1 MKDKGKKIFLN
12 CVVAFVLII
21 VIILI
26 AGQKWKSIHNNYK
39 IITNKEEFE
48 KVYSNY
54 SPDLLF
60 IDLRDEADYEKGHI
74 DMFLNIPFKKESS
87 SKLLN
92 FLEKNKYKN
101 KTIVL
106 MCYSSKRSGEA
117 FNSLVKN
124 GYGNI
129 ILINMDSNELMN
141 KYSDEIV
148 TGPCN
153 CLD

>member
-1 MKDKGKKIFLN
+1 MKDKGKRIFLN
-12 CVVAFVLII
+12 CVVVFVLII

-26 AGQKWKSIHNNYK
+26 AGQKWKSIHNNYQ

-54 SPDLLF
+54 TPDLLF
-60 IDLRDEADYEKGHI
+60 IDLRDEDDYEKGHI

-87 SKLLN
+87 RKLLN

-106 MCYSSKRSGEA
+106 MCYSSKRSSEA

>member
-1 MKDKGKKIFLN
+1 
-12 CVVAFVLII
+12 
-21 VIILI
+21 
-26 AGQKWKSIHNNYK
+26 
-39 IITNKEEFE
+39 
-48 KVYSNY
+48 
-54 SPDLLF
+54 
-60 IDLRDEADYEKGHI
+60 
-74 DMFLNIPFKKESS
+74 MFLNIPFKKESS
-87 SKLLN
+87 SKLLK

-106 MCYSSKRSGEA
+106 MCYSSIRSSEA

-141 KYSDEIV
+141 IYSDEIV